1 MIIYVYIYIIKTT
14 MSIPT
19 ISTVNIDDSNNDIDK
34 FTIYDVVRRYSL
46 VQKIKLLFVQDVL
59 IEGKDITITNIKNE
73 KKLIEIFDEY
83 QEHYDDVMKY
93 RGTITIYN
101 LEEDSLLRSGLQKE
115 VLSFVMPY
123 MDLKSEEFGKIVYK
137 KDTKYTEYMYS
148 GGWSETVKM
157 E

>member
-1 MIIYVYIYIIKTT
+1 MKKNDLKRNSINLKVT
-14 MSIPT
+14 MSNPT
-19 ISTVNIDDSNNDIDK
+19 TITANIEDSAKAEESDH
-34 FTIYDVVRRYSL
+34 VRRYSL